1 MNNITITILGITFIF
16 LMTTLGSAIVF
27 LFKKN
32 ISEKIN
38 SLFLGFASG
47 LMIAASIW
55 SLIIPALE
63 QSESWGN
70 WSFLP
75 SSIGIIAGGLFLV
88 FIDKIVALVINKKN
102 KNKDFKSL
110 SKSGKL
116 FLAVTLHNI
125 PEGLAVGLA
134 FGNAFVVSEIS
145 AFYSALWLAIG
156 IGIQNFPEGAA
167 ISLPIKE
174 ETKSRGKAFLFGFCS
189 GVVEPFMA
197 LLGIFLSSVLSGIMP
212 WLLSFSAGA
221 MLFVVA
227 EELLPEAKFKSGS
240 NIGTWGFVIGFV
252 LMMILDVALG

>member
-1 MNNITITILGITFIF
+1 MNGTTITIIGILFIF

-55 SLIIPALE
+55 SLLIPALD
-63 QSESWGN
+63 QSTNFGK
-70 WSFLP
+70 WSFVP
-75 SSIGIIAGGLFLV
+75 SAIGIILGALFLV
-88 FIDKIVALVINKKN
+88 LIDKIIAYFINKKN
-102 KNKDFKSL
+102 KTNNYHL

-134 FGNAFVVSEIS
+134 FGNAFVLSEIS

-167 ISLPIKE
+167 LSLPLRE
-174 ETKSRGKAFLFGFCS
+174 ECKSKKKAFLYGFSS
-189 GVVEPFMA
+189 GVVEPIMA
-197 LLGIFLSSVLSGIMP
+197 VIGIFLSSLLSRIMP
-212 WLLSFSAGA
+212 WLLAFSAGA

-240 NIGTWGFVIGFV
+240 NISTWGFVAGFV